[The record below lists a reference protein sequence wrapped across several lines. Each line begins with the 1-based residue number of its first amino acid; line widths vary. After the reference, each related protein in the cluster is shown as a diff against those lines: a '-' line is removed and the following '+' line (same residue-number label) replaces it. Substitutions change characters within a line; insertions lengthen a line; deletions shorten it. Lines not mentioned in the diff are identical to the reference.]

1 MFVQLV
7 YSILQATGVLVQ
19 EWSWVTFKP
28 CSGFWDFDG
37 TMSKRSF
44 CILRLAGLEL
54 LVSFLPG
61 ESVQEL
67 RSVQRT
73 SLGDER
79 WVLRTSF
86 EPLDKVMLQVIN
98 TLAFCLYAPI
108 ISIYVY
114 MHQFLSV
121 LVSVKFVVFQLKEFH
136 LILQAARLP
145 NPVPNL
151 AHSECFLLLIIMTQ
165 YSSLVGVS

>member
-19 EWSWVTFKP
+19 EWSWLAFKP

-37 TMSKRSF
+37 IMSKRSF

-54 LVSFLPG
+54 LVAFLPG

-67 RSVQRT
+67 QSVQRT

-79 WVLRTSF
+79 RVLRTSF

-98 TLAFCLYAPI
+98 TLAFAF
-108 ISIYVY
+108 
-114 MHQFLSV
+114 MHQL
-121 LVSVKFVVFQLKEFH
+121 
-136 LILQAARLP
+136 
-145 NPVPNL
+145 
-151 AHSECFLLLIIMTQ
+151 
-165 YSSLVGVS
+165 

>member
-1 MFVQLV
+1 
-7 YSILQATGVLVQ
+7 
-19 EWSWVTFKP
+19 
-28 CSGFWDFDG
+28 
-37 TMSKRSF
+37 MSKRSF

-54 LVSFLPG
+54 LVAFLPG

-67 RSVQRT
+67 QSVQRT

-79 WVLRTSF
+79 RVLRTSF

-121 LVSVKFVVFQLKEFH
+121 LQFQLSFF
-136 LILQAARLP
+136 
-145 NPVPNL
+145 N
-151 AHSECFLLLIIMTQ
+151 
-165 YSSLVGVS
+165 